1 MEMQQGRLATAARPP
16 SHPSPARAWLL
27 VSLLTVA
34 YVVSFVDR
42 YILSLLIDPIKAD
55 LGLSDFQIGI
65 LLGPAFGIFYATIGL
80 PLGYL
85 ADRSRRTWIVAAGI
99 SIWTLATAAS
109 GLARGFVQML
119 IARVSVGVG
128 EAALSP
134 CAMSLIADSFPEEKR
149 GKPIA
154 LYSSA
159 LSLGAA
165 LAALLGAAVL
175 TWTNTTGSL
184 VLPVVGE
191 LSPWRIAFLAAGLP
205 GLLLAVPFF
214 LMREPARISAPAK
227 RSHQHLG
234 HMFRHVARHGLTYG
248 CFVSIFCYMTIVA
261 YSQGW
266 LAVMF
271 DRTFDWPVEVFALYD
286 GLLLIVIGPLSVL
299 FAGWLSDY
307 FSARGAADAPMR
319 IAILGLFLSVPPAVV
334 GPLLGND
341 IAAFLVISASTI
353 GGAFISAVGVT
364 ALLKIIPQGI
374 RAQTIALYYMSIS
387 LAGLFLGPSLVG
399 FLNDS
404 VFGAENVRYSIAV
417 IPLLFGVPIM
427 LLSPL
432 TLRLYRRALENPA
445 FRE

>member
-1 MEMQQGRLATAARPP
+1 MANQQSTPRPVEFPPP
-16 SHPSPARAWLL
+16 SRAWLL
-27 VSLLTVA
+27 VSLLTIA

-55 LGLSDFQIGI
+55 LGLSDTQIGF

-85 ADRSRRTWIVAAGI
+85 ADHARRTWIVAAGVT
-99 SIWTLATAAS
+99 IWSLATAAS
-109 GLARGFVQML
+109 GLARNFAQMFV
-119 IARVSVGVG
+119 ARLSVGVG

-134 CAMSLIADSFPEEKR
+134 CAMSLIADSFPEERR

-154 LYSSA
+154 IYSSA

-175 TWTNTTGSL
+175 TWTNNTENT
-184 VLPVVGE
+184 VLPLIGE
-191 LSPWRIAFLAAGLP
+191 LTPWRIAFFVAGLP
-205 GLLLAVPFF
+205 GLFLAVLFF
-214 LMREPARISAPAK
+214 VMREPARITSAAGRP
-227 RSHQHLG
+227 HLHLG
-234 HMFRHVARHGLTYG
+234 HMLRHVARHGLTYG
-248 CFVSIFCYMTIVA
+248 CFVTIFCYMTIVA

-271 DRTFDWPVEVFALYD
+271 NRTYGWPVEVFALYD
-286 GLLLIVIGPLSVL
+286 GLLLIVIGPLSVM

-307 FSARGAADAPMR
+307 YTERGARDAPMR
-319 IAILGLFLSVPPAVV
+319 IAILGLFLSVPPAVI

-341 IAAFLVISASTI
+341 IAAFFVVSASTI

-364 ALLKIIPQGI
+364 ALLKIVPSGI
-374 RAQTIALYYMSIS
+374 RAQTIALYYMAIS

-399 FLNDS
+399 LLNDMI
-404 VFGAENVRYSIAV
+404 FGVAGVRYSIAA
-417 IPLLFGVPIM
+417 IPLIFGLPVMILAPM
-427 LLSPL
+427 
-432 TLRLYRRALENPA
+432 TLKLYRRALDDPR
-445 FRE
+445 FRD

>member
-1 MEMQQGRLATAARPP
+1 MARNRQSVSQPTGF
-16 SHPSPARAWLL
+16 PAPFRAWLL
-27 VSLLTVA
+27 VSLLTIA

-85 ADRSRRTWIVAAGI
+85 ADRSRRTWIVAAGVT
-99 SIWTLATAAS
+99 IWTLATAAS
-109 GLARGFVQML
+109 GLARNFAQML
-119 IARVSVGVG
+119 IARVSVGIG

-134 CAMSLIADSFPEEKR
+134 CAMSLIADSFPEERR

-175 TWTNTTGSL
+175 TWTNSTENL
-184 VLPVVGE
+184 ALPLIGE
-191 LSPWRIAFLAAGLP
+191 LTPWRIAFLVAGLP
-205 GLLLAVPFF
+205 GLILAVPFF
-214 LMREPARISAPAK
+214 LMREPARISSSTD
-227 RSHQHLG
+227 RSRRHLG

-248 CFVSIFCYMTIVA
+248 CFASVFCYMTIVA

-271 DRTFDWPVEVFALYD
+271 DRTFGWPVAVFALYD
-286 GLLLIVIGPLSVL
+286 GLLLIVIGPLSVM

-307 FSARGAADAPMR
+307 HTRRGAADAPLR
-319 IAILGLFLSVPPAVV
+319 IAILGLFLSVPPAAV

-341 IAAFLVISASTI
+341 IAAFFVVSASTI

-364 ALLKIIPQGI
+364 ALLKIIPSGI
-374 RAQTIALYYMSIS
+374 RAQTIALYYMAIS

-399 FLNDS
+399 LLNDM
-404 VFGAENVRYSIAV
+404 VFGADGVRYSVAA
-417 IPLLFGVPIM
+417 IPLIFGLPAM
-427 LLSPL
+427 LLAPL
-432 TLRLYRRALENPA
+432 TLKLYRRALDDPE
-445 FRE
+445 FRD

>member
-1 MEMQQGRLATAARPP
+1 MAIGKQSALQSIAYPP
-16 SHPSPARAWLL
+16 ASRAWLL

-85 ADRSRRTWIVAAGI
+85 ADRSRRTWIVAAGVTV
-99 SIWTLATAAS
+99 WTLATAAS
-109 GLARGFVQML
+109 GLARNFAQML
-119 IARVSVGVG
+119 IARVSVGIG
-128 EAALSP
+128 EATLSP

-175 TWTNTTGSL
+175 TWSNTTENL
-184 VLPVVGE
+184 ALPLIGE
-191 LSPWRIAFLAAGLP
+191 LTPWRIAFLVAGLP
-205 GLLLAVPFF
+205 GLLLAIPFL
-214 LMREPARISAPAK
+214 LMREPVRISAAANPS
-227 RSHQHLG
+227 RRHLG
-234 HMFRHVARHGLTYG
+234 HMFRHVAGHGLTYG

-271 DRTFDWPVEVFALYD
+271 DRTFGWPVEVFALYD
-286 GLLLIVIGPLSVL
+286 GLLLIVIGPLSVM

-307 FSARGAADAPMR
+307 HSGRGAADAPMR
-319 IAILGLFLSVPPAVV
+319 IAVLGLFLSVPPAVI

-341 IAAFLVISASTI
+341 IAAFLVVSASTI
-353 GGAFISAVGVT
+353 GSAFISAVGVT
-364 ALLKIIPQGI
+364 ALLKIIPAGI
-374 RAQTIALYYMSIS
+374 RAQTIALYYMAIS

-399 FLNDS
+399 LLNDT
-404 VFGAENVRYSIAV
+404 VFGEQGVRYSVAV
-417 IPLLFGVPIM
+417 IPLIFGLPAM

-432 TLRLYRRALENPA
+432 TLKLYRRALDDPS
-445 FRE
+445 FRD